1 MKPLI
6 FLLAASVCLSAP
18 AHAKKNKASVAR
30 WLSVEPLVAAP
41 QDAGQVTRFA
51 DALVHVWET
60 HPDVLQAQYALQA
73 SGYDLAASYSGFMP
87 YAQLDLVRSRRSD
100 RYVARFVQPLFSG
113 GSTIAGVQAAQA
125 SQRQAL
131 AELSSRRLQ
140 LALRLSDVWFGWLA
154 ARDLD
159 RLFVAHIADLNGLLG
174 IIRRRADEGV
184 AAQADVINAIT
195 RIRQVEAQAEANRAV
210 LGATQAQLA
219 ALLGTRSLGSA
230 NWPDPAQRLDDDIA
244 AKAWSHAREKHPAI
258 QFALAGI
265 ERQTAERNINRGR
278 TLPELGVRYNKPFGD
293 EADQTAPVGE
303 VYLQYQTDTVF
314 RAFQGMRAGS
324 SRVEAAQASLD
335 NARRDVQAA
344 IEQALAERKAAAL
357 QLEYQQLAFQAAR
370 DLVDSFKRQFET
382 GRKTWIEVL
391 NAQREAQETR
401 LQLVQQRRAYWVAN
415 NRLVLQGVY
424 WDVLLRELD
433 DRKPGALK

>member
-6 FLLAASVCLSAP
+6 VVIAASICLCLP
-18 AHAKKNKASVAR
+18 AHAKKSKASVAR
-30 WLSVEPLVAAP
+30 WLSVEPVAAAAMN
-41 QDAGQVTRFA
+41 DGRINRFS

-73 SGYDLAASYSGFMP
+73 TGFDLTAAYSGFLP
-87 YAQLDLVRSRRSD
+87 YAQLDLARSRRSD
-100 RYVARFVQPLFSG
+100 RYIARFIQPLFSG
-113 GSTIAGVQAAQA
+113 GSTVAGVQAAQA

-131 AELSSRRLQ
+131 TELSSRRLQ
-140 LALRLSDVWFGWLA
+140 LALRLNDVWFGWLA
-154 ARDLD
+154 ARELD
-159 RLFVAHIADLNGLLG
+159 QLYVGHIADLNNLLG

-195 RIRQVEAQAEANRAV
+195 RIRQVEAQTEANRAV
-210 LGATQAQLA
+210 LGATQAQLT
-219 ALLGTRSLGSA
+219 ALLGTRSLGQPS
-230 NWPDPAQRLDDDIA
+230 WPEPMQRLDDAVA
-244 AKAWSHAREKHPAI
+244 AKAWEHARDKHPSI

-278 TLPELGVRYNKPFGD
+278 TMPELGLRYNKPFGD
-293 EADQTAPVGE
+293 EADISAPTSE
-303 VYLQYQTDTVF
+303 IYMQYQTDTVF

-324 SRVEAAQASLD
+324 SRVEAAQASLE

-344 IEQALAERKAAAL
+344 INQASAERQAAAL

-415 NRLVLQGVY
+415 NRLALQGVY
-424 WDVLLRELD
+424 WEVLLRELD
-433 DRKPGALK
+433 DRKLGALK

>member
-6 FLLAASVCLSAP
+6 LLIAASICVSMP
-18 AHAKKNKASVAR
+18 AYAKKSKTPVAR
-30 WLSVEPLVAAP
+30 WLSAEPVSASAETGSL
-41 QDAGQVTRFA
+41 DRFS

-73 SGYDLAASYSGFMP
+73 SGYDLTAAYSGFMP
-87 YAQLDLVRSRRSD
+87 YVQLDMTRSRASD

-113 GSTIAGVQAAQA
+113 GSTVAGVQAAQA

-140 LALRLSDVWFGWLA
+140 LALRLSDIWYGVIA
-154 ARDLD
+154 ARELD
-159 RLFVAHIADLNGLLG
+159 QLYRSHIADLNNLLG

-184 AAQADVINAIT
+184 AAQADVINAVT

-210 LGATQAQLA
+210 LGATSAQLS
-219 ALLGTRSLGSA
+219 ALLGTRSLG
-230 NWPDPAQRLDDDIA
+230 NPGWPEASQRLDDTLA
-244 AKAWSHAREKHPAI
+244 ASAWEHSRDRHPAI
-258 QFALAGI
+258 QSALAVI
-265 ERQTAERNINRGR
+265 DRQGAERSINRGR
-278 TLPELGVRYNKPFGD
+278 TLPELGVRYNRPFAD
-293 EADQTAPVGE
+293 EADRTAPVSE
-303 VYLQYQTDTVF
+303 LYLQYQTDTAF
-314 RAFQGMRAGS
+314 RAFQGMRAGT
-324 SRVEAAQASLD
+324 SRVEAAQASLE
-335 NARRDVQAA
+335 NTRRDVQAA
-344 IEQALAERKAAAL
+344 IRQAQAERQAAAL

-391 NAQREAQETR
+391 NAQREAQDTR

-415 NRLVLQGVY
+415 NRLALQGLY

-433 DRKPGALK
+433 GRNSGVAK

>member
-6 FLLAASVCLSAP
+6 LLMAASICVSMP
-18 AHAKKNKASVAR
+18 ANAKKNKAPVAR
-30 WLSVEPLVAAP
+30 WLSAVPVSASSENGRL
-41 QDAGQVTRFA
+41 DRFS

-73 SGYDLAASYSGFMP
+73 SGFDVTAAYSGFMP
-87 YAQLDLVRSRRSD
+87 YVQLDMSRRRVSD

-113 GSTIAGVQAAQA
+113 GSTVAGVQAAQA

-140 LALRLSDVWFGWLA
+140 LALRLSDVWYGVIA
-154 ARDLD
+154 ARELD
-159 RLFVAHIADLNGLLG
+159 QLYRGHIADLNNLLG

-184 AAQADVINAIT
+184 AAQADVINAVT

-210 LGATQAQLA
+210 LGATSAQLT
-219 ALLGTRSLGSA
+219 ALLGTRSLG
-230 NWPDPAQRLDDDIA
+230 NPGWPEESQRLGDKLA
-244 AKAWSHAREKHPAI
+244 AAAWEHTRDRHPAI
-258 QFALAGI
+258 QSALAVI
-265 ERQTAERNINRGR
+265 DRQGAERSINRGR
-278 TLPELGVRYNKPFGD
+278 TLPELGLRYSKPFGD
-293 EADQTAPVGE
+293 EADQTAPVSE
-303 VYLQYQTDTVF
+303 LYLQYQTDTAF
-314 RAFQGMRAGS
+314 RAFQGMRAGT
-324 SRVEAAQASLD
+324 SRVEAAQASLE
-335 NARRDVQAA
+335 NTRRDVQAA
-344 IEQALAERKAAAL
+344 ISQALAERQAAAL

-415 NRLVLQGVY
+415 NRLTLQGLY

-433 DRKPGALK
+433 GRNSGVAK